1 MPENVRRAYPLL
13 VVVFTAVLALIEA
26 GAAVEALRMPAELAA
41 QVSVPVALEV
51 IGGVVW
57 ALVFAVV
64 TFRLARRDAR
74 AGLLTAWAL
83 IAFSIYTVARLLLF
97 TQADYDRQRLPFL
110 LVICG
115 GTMLIPV
122 LYLIRAARGAII
134 ARTIAAR
141 KTATMEKTN
150 DGRESE
156 N

>member
-1 MPENVRRAYPLL
+1 MMLTV
-13 VVVFTAVLALIEA
+13 VLALIEA

-41 QVSVPVALEV
+41 QVRVPVALDV
-51 IGGVVW
+51 TGGVVW
-57 ALVFAVV
+57 ALVFTLV
-64 TFRLARRDAR
+64 TVWLARSDAR
-74 AGLLTAWAL
+74 AGRLAAWAL
-83 IAFSIYTVARLLLF
+83 IAFSIYMLSRLLLF

-122 LYLIRAARGAII
+122 LYLIRAAQK
-134 ARTIAAR
+134 TIAAR